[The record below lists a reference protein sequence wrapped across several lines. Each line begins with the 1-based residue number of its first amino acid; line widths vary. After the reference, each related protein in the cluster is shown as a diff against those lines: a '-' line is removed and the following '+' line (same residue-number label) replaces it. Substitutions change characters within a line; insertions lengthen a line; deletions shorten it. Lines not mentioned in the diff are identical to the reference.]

1 MISFSRRLLF
11 VLATLVATSTVAAAQ
26 STLVIIVRHAE
37 KGAEPANNPPL
48 TADGSARAN
57 ALSEAL
63 AHAGIGAIISTPFER
78 TLATARPLGTKLGI
92 KVDTVPI
99 GAGVP
104 AHAQAVAAAVHK
116 HHGKA
121 VLVVG
126 HSNTIMPIA
135 AALGA
140 PSLPDLCD
148 GDYDQIITLELQPSR
163 PPRMTRTRFGAPA
176 ADPKC
181 GKM

>member
-1 MISFSRRLLF
+1 VLL
-11 VLATLVATSTVAAAQ
+11 VAALVATSTAAAQ
-26 STLVIIVRHAE
+26 STLVILVRHAE
-37 KGAEPANNPPL
+37 KEAQPANNPPL
-48 TADGSARAN
+48 TADGTVRAT

-63 AHAGIGAIISTPFER
+63 ANAGIGAIISTPFER

-92 KVDTVPI
+92 RVDTVPI

-104 AHAQAVAAAVHK
+104 AHAQAVAAAVHR

-126 HSNTIMPIA
+126 HSNTIMAIA

-140 PSLPDLCD
+140 PSMPDLCD
-148 GDYDQIITLELQPSR
+148 GDYDQILTLELQPSG

-181 GKM
+181 GAMK